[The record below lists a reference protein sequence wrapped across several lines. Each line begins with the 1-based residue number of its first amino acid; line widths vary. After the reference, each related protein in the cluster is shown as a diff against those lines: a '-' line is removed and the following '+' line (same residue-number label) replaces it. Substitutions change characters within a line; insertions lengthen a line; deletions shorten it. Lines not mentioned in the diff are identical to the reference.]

1 MDLVRDFV
9 RGAVQVHVMHH
20 ACEGEVHGT
29 ALIEELGRHGHQ
41 LSPGTLYPM
50 LRRLEAA
57 VLVTSRD
64 VVVDGHRRRTYA
76 ATTRGE
82 KAFHRCQRAL
92 RELSDEVLGS

>member
-1 MDLVRDFV
+1 
-9 RGAVQVHVMHH
+9 
-20 ACEGEVHGT
+20 
-29 ALIEELGRHGHQ
+29 
-41 LSPGTLYPM
+41 M
-50 LRRLEAA
+50 LHRLEAA
-57 VLVTSRD
+57 GLVTSRD